1 MSDVSNN
8 KSGQR
13 LNGALVVAYVIITV
27 DHMALDLFYVTAQ
40 ARHSDMFQMDWPSD
54 GVECDQLNHTV
65 AEKTNLSPAIT
76 RKKEAEHGPRGY
88 TIVYRYAQHQ

>member
-8 KSGQR
+8 KFGQR
-13 LNGALVVAYVIITV
+13 LDGALVVAYVIITV

-54 GVECDQLNHTV
+54 GVECDQ
-65 AEKTNLSPAIT
+65 
-76 RKKEAEHGPRGY
+76 HGQSAVRRQP
-88 TIVYRYAQHQ
+88 